1 VAKVASIGVAVVAVS
16 NGSGDMGNDGVVGDL
31 VWDEGAVV
39 GVWGRDAGVVVGIWV
54 SLGISLSIGLPLLAS
69 EVHEGGDLVHSAVGE
84 SNRVNHMGSGQ
95 WSVVDKGGGGVVDDR
110 GNVMEDR
117 VGNHLMAHLSGHLN
131 DRLDKRGVG
140 DSVGHGEDGSD
151 RGNGGNC
158 VDNRLNGMGKDG
170 GGKGGGNRVCE
181 KRGRVGGNWEGEGVR
196 VCGVGQKKGGV
207 GFRPGQAKRGHGEN
221 SKHALHTVC

>member
-1 VAKVASIGVAVVAVS
+1 MQ
-16 NGSGDMGNDGVVGDL
+16 NH
-31 VWDEGAVV
+31 
-39 GVWGRDAGVVVGIWV
+39 
-54 SLGISLSIGLPLLAS
+54 LSIGLPLLAS

-84 SNRVNHMGSGQ
+84 SNRVDHMGSGQ

-110 GNVMEDR
+110 GNMMEDR
-117 VGNHLMAHLSGHLN
+117 VGNHLMAHLFKWEMRNEISRGFQNLAYLSGHLN

-181 KRGRVGGNWEGEGVR
+181 KRGGVGGNWEGEGVR
-196 VCGVGQKKGGV
+196 VCGVGQQKGGV

-221 SKHALHTVC
+221 SKLKLS

>member
-1 VAKVASIGVAVVAVS
+1 
-16 NGSGDMGNDGVVGDL
+16 MTY
-31 VWDEGAVV
+31 
-39 GVWGRDAGVVVGIWV
+39 
-54 SLGISLSIGLPLLAS
+54 
-69 EVHEGGDLVHSAVGE
+69 
-84 SNRVNHMGSGQ
+84 
-95 WSVVDKGGGGVVDDR
+95 
-110 GNVMEDR
+110 
-117 VGNHLMAHLSGHLN
+117 LSGHLN

-181 KRGRVGGNWEGEGVR
+181 KRGRVGGNWEGGGGR
-196 VCGVGQKKGGV
+196 VCGVGQQKGGV

-221 SKHALHTVC
+221 SKLKL